1 MAGINAAPNRSVARQ
16 ELISDIFESR
26 SEPAARSYLRQ
37 TLYRL
42 REVLPVDLAPS
53 PDGERL
59 TLPGRE
65 LVTSSAEEVI
75 AAIGLADRQP
85 DETRIRTLTATL
97 ARPERGPSPP
107 RNSRPWAEKTDELL
121 GGQKEG

>member
-65 LVTSSAEEVI
+65 LVTSSAEEVL

-85 DETRIRTLTATL
+85 AETPIRTLTAAL
-97 ARPERGPSPP
+97 ARTEGGPFTHHTSSPWQESPEEGRV
-107 RNSRPWAEKTDELL
+107 
-121 GGQKEG
+121 GQERD